1 MSLHISVDNEFSK
14 EERDLNDVE
23 FIFQD
28 RWLDGYEVNPHM
40 TGGANFAYGD
50 MLPNSPDYNTG
61 TLQGP
66 GLQGRLIRFRD
77 LNIPIRKGARVRFSV
92 VVPWIP
98 IHLNP
103 TAALANLTQGLRTG
117 NLQYKFNG
125 WGPVGDKPQGSEPV
139 YGFSMNGCMTV
150 LEAVGK

>member
-1 MSLHISVDNEFSK
+1 MA
-14 EERDLNDVE
+14 
-23 FIFQD
+23 
-28 RWLDGYEVNPHM
+28 
-40 TGGANFAYGD
+40 GGANFTYGD

-61 TLQGP
+61 TSQGP

-77 LNIPIRKGARVRFSV
+77 LNIPIRQGARVRFSV

-98 IHLNP
+98 LPPVVFSAI
-103 TAALANLTQGLRTG
+103 ANTTQGLRTG

-125 WGPVGDKPQGSEPV
+125 WAPGADKPQGSEPV